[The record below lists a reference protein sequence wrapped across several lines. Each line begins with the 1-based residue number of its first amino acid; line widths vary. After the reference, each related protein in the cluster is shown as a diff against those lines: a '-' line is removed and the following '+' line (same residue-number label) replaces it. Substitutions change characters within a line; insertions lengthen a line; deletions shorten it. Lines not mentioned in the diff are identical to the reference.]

1 MEFLTKRYTGV
12 ELHQAQVYFNVAT
25 GADVDMPILLVD
37 KPIQIIQAK
46 FMVDAAF
53 DHDTTA
59 STVDIEKDSG
69 SAETV
74 LMRYSTSD
82 DLSVS
87 TMYSL
92 TAQASLRVDPGV
104 WLQVRVDNNT
114 AASINTDLIGHLV
127 LEYVYV

>member
-12 ELHQAQVYFNVAT
+12 ELHQAQLYFNVAKA
-25 GADVDMPILLVD
+25 ADKDLLLMFVD

-46 FMVDAAF
+46 FMVDATF

-59 STVDIEKDSG
+59 STVDIEKDDG
-69 SAETV
+69 SDETL

-87 TMYSL
+87 TLYTL
-92 TAQASLRVDPGV
+92 VAQAGLRVDPGV

-114 AASINTDLIGHLV
+114 AATSNTDLIGHLV